1 MKGRGVVT
9 PDRQVSATRSAM
21 DYSSVLA
28 QTDLFSSLLPEELQ
42 LLAGNIESIALSRGQ
57 CLMREGDPGDCL
69 YVVLEGHLRITQR
82 SDSGEEVQLDL
93 IGPGGSVG
101 EIALLTGERRSASAY
116 AERDSVLLSL
126 ARENLERLRQT
137 CPQLV
142 ARVSQI
148 VVERIQRA
156 ELRDL
161 LFVSG
166 LYQDMC
172 HAALKDLES
181 ELQLIPYSSGECLIR
196 EGDDSDCSYIVV
208 SGRLLVTD
216 QGRDGDSR
224 VIGELGRGQTAGE
237 MGILTGRKRTATVSA
252 MRDTLVAKLSTEAF
266 SRLLQKY
273 PLDLVKH
280 FAGKVIDRLWLQTVG
295 KSRDTSIVVNIAI
308 IPTEESI
315 RLTEFS
321 LWLAKGLSAYGF
333 TLHLNSERF
342 DAYLGLAGIAQTP
355 AAAPHSANI
364 ACWLNRQESAY
375 RYILYQADARPSEWT
390 KRCLRQADRILLVG
404 NAASPPHKGEIEED
418 LLMDPRYRHLPQS
431 LVILHDTNGP
441 CNGTDAWLRER
452 NLRCHYHVCVGN
464 DEDITR
470 LGRLL
475 SGKGI
480 GLVLSGGG
488 ARGFAHIGAIR
499 ALREAGIAID
509 KVGGT
514 SIGSIVAAMAAMRW
528 DYPTMLEQARSF
540 NYRMDYTYPAV
551 ALTAGKNVTNQLKS
565 RLGEQKIE
573 DLWTKFFC
581 VSTDLNCN
589 RQYIH
594 DRGLLWKSVRAS
606 MSIPGLFP
614 PIVHEAYVLVD
625 GGLVNNMPVDVMRK
639 QEDIGTVIA
648 LDVGSPMQM
657 ETGILIDGHCSGW
670 RVLTQKL
677 NPFVRSFAVPT
688 LAKTLVMS
696 SLARSDNATETMK
709 NTADLY
715 MPLPLQQFGLL
726 DFQKVKQIAEFGY
739 DYARNKLTE
748 WDQEGALG
756 VLRLIGDKRT
766 G

>member
-1 MKGRGVVT
+1 
-9 PDRQVSATRSAM
+9 
-21 DYSSVLA
+21 
-28 QTDLFSSLLPEELQ
+28 
-42 LLAGNIESIALSRGQ
+42 
-57 CLMREGDPGDCL
+57 MREGHPGDCL
-69 YVVLEGHLRITQR
+69 YVVLEGRLRITQR
-82 SDSGEEVQLDL
+82 SAGGEEVQLDL
-93 IGPGGSVG
+93 IGPGNSVG
-101 EIALLTGERRSASAY
+101 EFALLTGERQDASVY
-116 AERDSVLLSL
+116 AESDSVLLSL
-126 ARENLERLRQT
+126 ARETLEQLRET
-137 CPQLV
+137 SPHLV
-142 ARVSQI
+142 ARFSQI
-148 VVERIQRA
+148 VVKCIQRA
-156 ELRDL
+156 ELRNL
-161 LFVSG
+161 LFVSD
-166 LYQDMC
+166 LYKDMS

-216 QGRDGDSR
+216 LGRDGDPR
-224 VIGELGRGQTAGE
+224 VICELGRGQTAGE

-252 MRDTLVAKLSTEAF
+252 IRDTLVAKLSTEAF
-266 SRLLQKY
+266 SRLLQKH
-273 PLDLVKH
+273 PRDLVKH
-280 FAGKVIDRLWLQTVG
+280 FGGKVIDRLWLQTVG
-295 KSRDTSIVVNIAI
+295 KSRDANIVVSIAI
-308 IPTEESI
+308 IPAEESI

-321 LWLAKGLSAYGF
+321 LRLAKSLSAYGS

-342 DAYLGLAGIAQTP
+342 DAYFSSAGIAQTP
-355 AAAPHSANI
+355 ASSPHSAHI

-390 KRCLRQADRILLVG
+390 KRCLRQADRILLAG
-404 NAASPPHKGEIEED
+404 NAASAPHKGEIEQD

-441 CNGTDAWLRER
+441 YHGTDAWLGER
-452 NLRCHYHVCVGN
+452 NLRCHYHVCVGD

-499 ALREAGIAID
+499 ALREVGIAID

-528 DYPTMLEQARSF
+528 DYPRMLEQACSF

-551 ALTAGKNVTNQLKS
+551 ALTAGKNVTSQLKA

-573 DLWTKFFC
+573 DLWINFFC
-581 VSTDLNCN
+581 VSTDLNCS

-614 PIVHEAYVLVD
+614 PIIDEAHVLVD
-625 GGLVNNMPVDVMRK
+625 GGLVNNMPVDIMRK
-639 QEDIGTVIA
+639 QEHIGTVIA
-648 LDVGSPMQM
+648 LDVQSPAQL
-657 ETGILIDGHCSGW
+657 ETRFLIDGECSGW
-670 RVLTQKL
+670 KVLAQKL
-677 NPFVRSFAVPT
+677 NPFERPFAMPT

-696 SLARSDNATETMK
+696 SLARNDNATETMK
-709 NTADLY
+709 NMADLY
-715 MPLPLQQFGLL
+715 LPLPLQRFGLL
-726 DFQKVKQIAEFGY
+726 DFHKVKQIAEFGY

-748 WDQEGALG
+748 WDQEAALG
-756 VLRLIGDKRT
+756 RSRLIGDKRT